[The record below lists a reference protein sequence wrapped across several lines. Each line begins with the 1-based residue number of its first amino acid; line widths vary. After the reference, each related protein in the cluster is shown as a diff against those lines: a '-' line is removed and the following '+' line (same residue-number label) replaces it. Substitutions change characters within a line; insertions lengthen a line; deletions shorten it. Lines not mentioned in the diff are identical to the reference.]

1 MSALFFRL
9 AFTYFCSFV
18 FVLDVSASM
27 AARNGQR
34 LQRATRELI
43 GSINQLNDQQNFSVI
58 LYSNHALP
66 MFVNNN
72 EAVIVRRRRALI
84 ALPNALYALILFL
97 VCGENNNENIYPF
110 QWCVEK

>member
-1 MSALFFRL
+1 MV
-9 AFTYFCSFV
+9 SFV
-18 FVLDVSASM
+18 DDVDDDPVEVETLSDN
-27 AARNGQR
+27 AAD
-34 LQRATRELI
+34 AAA
-43 GSINQLNDQQNFSVI
+43 DDDDDDDD
-58 LYSNHALP
+58 
-66 MFVNNN
+66 NNN

>member
-1 MSALFFRL
+1 MDDSSR
-9 AFTYFCSFV
+9 
-18 FVLDVSASM
+18 DVPV
-27 AARNGQR
+27 
-34 LQRATRELI
+34 TRERK
-43 GSINQLNDQQNFSVI
+43 GSRLHVKQN
-58 LYSNHALP
+58 NWDDDDDDDDDDD
-66 MFVNNN
+66 NNN

>member
-1 MSALFFRL
+1 MV
-9 AFTYFCSFV
+9 SFV
-18 FVLDVSASM
+18 DDVDDDPVEVETLSDN
-27 AARNGQR
+27 AAD
-34 LQRATRELI
+34 AA
-43 GSINQLNDQQNFSVI
+43 DDDDDDDDD
-58 LYSNHALP
+58 
-66 MFVNNN
+66 NNN

>member
-1 MSALFFRL
+1 MV
-9 AFTYFCSFV
+9 SFV
-18 FVLDVSASM
+18 DDVDDDPVEVETLSDN
-27 AARNGQR
+27 AA
-34 LQRATRELI
+34 AA
-43 GSINQLNDQQNFSVI
+43 DDDDDDDDDD
-58 LYSNHALP
+58 
-66 MFVNNN
+66 NNN

>member
-1 MSALFFRL
+1 MV
-9 AFTYFCSFV
+9 SFV
-18 FVLDVSASM
+18 DDVDDDPVEVETLSDN
-27 AARNGQR
+27 AAADDG
-34 LQRATRELI
+34 
-43 GSINQLNDQQNFSVI
+43 DDDDDDDDD
-58 LYSNHALP
+58 
-66 MFVNNN
+66 NNN